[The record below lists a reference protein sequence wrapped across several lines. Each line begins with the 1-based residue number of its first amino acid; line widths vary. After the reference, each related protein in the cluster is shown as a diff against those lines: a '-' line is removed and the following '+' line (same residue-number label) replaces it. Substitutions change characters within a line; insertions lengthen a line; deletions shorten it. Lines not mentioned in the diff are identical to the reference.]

1 MVSPG
6 STRPRVSRE
15 TRLLLVT
22 ILISIAALWALAR
35 IRFPNRPAM
44 PSPVPPLLT
53 QLAARPAF
61 DDLASEISTVEAR
74 LLHSLAVVDTPG
86 RPPAAALRVR
96 DDIGAFLIGT
106 SSDEGHVPRG
116 GEQPLVALDRATGL
130 ALTKIPG
137 SPAPDVNASLSG
149 RFDRPHYVIAT
160 DVSREGVSSRPV
172 FLGRLHAAAHPA
184 WPGEVL
190 ALPVRASVAPGDF
203 LFTLDGALMG
213 LVVGADDE
221 RVLVPGDTLLREI
234 DRLLR
239 SKRNAPPTAGIEVQ
253 ALTPSIASATGATE
267 GVIVAAVAPDGPA
280 AGKLAVMDVIE
291 AVNGEPVR
299 TPEYWRARL
308 SRIAAG
314 ESMTLRVRSKGAVK
328 EVPVMAAAPSSP
340 PPVAERPMKLGLRMR
355 TRPGT
360 GVEVVRVEEGSSAAF
375 AGLREGDLITM
386 VGDQQA
392 PTAGQIART
401 FEASPA
407 GRPLLV
413 AVTRGGTHHVLALER
428 R

>member
-1 MVSPG
+1 MVPPS

-61 DDLASEISTVEAR
+61 DDLASEVSTVEAR
-74 LLHSLAVVDTPG
+74 LLHSLAVVDTNG
-86 RPPAAALRVR
+86 RTPAAALRVR
-96 DDIGAFLIGT
+96 DDVGAFLIAT
-106 SSDEGHVPRG
+106 SADQGHVARS
-116 GEQPLVALDRATGL
+116 GEQPLVAFDRATGL

-137 SPAPDVNASLSG
+137 SPAPDVNPWRSA
-149 RFDRPHYVIAT
+149 RFDRPHYAIAT

-172 FLGRLHAAAHPA
+172 FLGRLHAATHPA

-190 ALPVRASVAPGDF
+190 ALPARANVAPGDF
-203 LFTLDGALMG
+203 LFTLDGALAG
-213 LVVGADDE
+213 LVVDGDDD
-221 RVLVPGDTLLREI
+221 RVLVPGDTVLGEI

-239 SKRNAPPTAGIEVQ
+239 SKGNAPPTAGIEVQ
-253 ALTPSIASATGATE
+253 ALTAPIASATGATE
-267 GVIVAAVAPDGPA
+267 GVIVASVAPDGPA
-280 AGKLAVMDVIE
+280 AGRLAVMDVIE

-308 SRIAAG
+308 SRFAAG
-314 ESMTLRVRSKGAVK
+314 ESMTLRVRSRGEVK
-328 EVPVMAAAPSSP
+328 DVPVTATAPPPSP
-340 PPVAERPMKLGLRMR
+340 PLEDRPVRLGLTMR

-360 GVEVVRVEEGSSAAF
+360 GVEVVGVEEDSAAAH
-375 AGLREGDLITM
+375 AGLRQGDLVTM
-386 VGDQQA
+386 IGEQQA
-392 PTAGQIART
+392 PTAPQISRA
-401 FEASPA
+401 FASAQA

-413 AVTRGGTHHVLALER
+413 AVTRSGTHHVLALEKR
-428 R
+428 